1 LKSPSNSAPAGPDS
15 APPPGHI
22 PFIHTLIAT
31 GLYSGYSPWASG
43 TAGTAVGLLLY
54 YLIPGMDDP
63 VILGVA
69 TVIGFFAGVWSSAVV
84 AAAVG
89 HQLTRTAALAKAK
102 FQAGDNVEHK
112 TADPSIV
119 VIDEIVG
126 MWITL
131 LFLPKTIP
139 VMIIAFFAFRA
150 MDIVKPQPARYLECI
165 PNGWGIML
173 DDVMAGVY
181 ANLLTWGG
189 WWVWQLVFGS

>member
-1 LKSPSNSAPAGPDS
+1 V
-15 APPPGHI
+15 HI
-22 PFIHTLIAT
+22 PFIHQLIAT
-31 GLYSGYSPWASG
+31 GFYSGYSPWASG

-54 YLIPGMDDP
+54 YVIPGMSDP
-63 VILGVA
+63 IVLGIA
-69 TVIGFFAGVWSSAVV
+69 TLIGFFAGVRSSAVV
-84 AAAVG
+84 AAVVG
-89 HQLTRTAALAKAK
+89 HQLTRSAELAKAK
-102 FQAGDNVEHK
+102 FQGSDTDAHK

-139 VMIIAFFAFRA
+139 VMIIGFFAFRA
-150 MDIVKPQPARYLECI
+150 MDIIKPQPAKYLERF

-173 DDVMAGVY
+173 DDAAAGIY

-189 WWVWQLVFGS
+189 WWGWQTIFG

>member
-1 LKSPSNSAPAGPDS
+1 MRSPSSSAPDAAGDTPAS
-15 APPPGHI
+15 VRI

-54 YLIPGMDDP
+54 ILIPGMSDP
-63 VILGVA
+63 LTLGIVTLA
-69 TVIGFFAGVWSSAVV
+69 AFFAGVWSSAVV

-89 HQLTRTAALAKAK
+89 HQLTRSAELAKAK
-102 FQAGDNVEHK
+102 FQGGDKDGHR

-139 VMIIAFFAFRA
+139 VMIIGFFAFRA
-150 MDIVKPQPARYLECI
+150 MDIIKPQPAKYLERI

-173 DDVMAGVY
+173 DDVAAGVY
-181 ANLLTWGG
+181 ANILTWAG
-189 WWVWQLVFGS
+189 WWVWQVIF

>member
-1 LKSPSNSAPAGPDS
+1 LKSPNTSAPVDRDDAPQAGR
-15 APPPGHI
+15 I
-22 PFIHTLIAT
+22 PFIHNLIAT
-31 GLYSGYSPWASG
+31 GLFSGYSPWASG

-54 YLIPGMDDP
+54 LIPGMEAP
-63 VILGVA
+63 LTLSIA
-69 TVIGFFAGVWSSAVV
+69 IIIGFFAGVWSSARV
-84 AAAVG
+84 AAVVG
-89 HQLTRTAALAKAK
+89 HRLTRSAELAKAA
-102 FQAGDNVEHK
+102 FQKDTAKDEHK

-139 VMIIAFFAFRA
+139 VMIIGFFAFRA
-150 MDIVKPQPARYLECI
+150 MDIIKPQPARYLEHV

-173 DDVMAGVY
+173 DDVIAGVY

-189 WWVWQLVFGS
+189 WWVWMWMMG

>member
-1 LKSPSNSAPAGPDS
+1 MKSPNTSAHADRSDIPLA
-15 APPPGHI
+15 GHI

-31 GLYSGYSPWASG
+31 GLFSGYSPWASG

-54 YLIPGMDDP
+54 LIPGMEIP
-63 VILGVA
+63 LILSIAIIV
-69 TVIGFFAGVWSSAVV
+69 GFFAGVWSSGRV
-84 AAAVG
+84 AAVVG
-89 HQLTRTAALAKAK
+89 HQLTRSAELAKAK
-102 FQAGDNVEHK
+102 FQKDTAEGDHK

-139 VMIIAFFAFRA
+139 VMIIGFFAFRA
-150 MDIVKPQPARYLECI
+150 MDIIKPQPARSFERF

-173 DDVMAGVY
+173 DDVIAGVY

-189 WWVWQLVFGS
+189 WFMWKWLVG

>member
-1 LKSPSNSAPAGPDS
+1 LKSPSTSGPAGLPDAAPAQR
-15 APPPGHI
+15 I
-22 PFIHTLIAT
+22 PFIHNLIAT
-31 GLYSGYSPWASG
+31 GLFSGYSPWASG

-54 YLIPGMDDP
+54 AVIPGMDNP
-63 VILGVA
+63 LILGVA
-69 TVIGFFAGVWSSAVV
+69 TLVAFFAGVWSSAVV
-84 AAAVG
+84 ANIVG
-89 HQLTRTAALAKAK
+89 NRLTRSAELAKAT
-102 FQAGDNVEHK
+102 FQGGGNEEHK

-139 VMIIAFFAFRA
+139 VMVMGFFAFRA
-150 MDIVKPQPARYLECI
+150 MDIIKPQPAKYLERI

-181 ANLLTWGG
+181 ANILTWAG
-189 WWVWQLVFGS
+189 WWAWAWMFR